1 MNLDPVHFKYCDISF
16 HQGKPAV
23 RFSKDVWGRLA
34 EIEERVTLVGKF
46 SKGRPPLELIREKF
60 QSTFSLTGSAH
71 VRSLDLRHILIR
83 FSRED
88 DCEKVLAKGL
98 AMVAGKPMRLTR
110 WSPDW
115 STRKESPLAAV
126 WVDPEDGFWQRLEYE
141 NVPSFCSKCF
151 KLGHLFTSCK
161 SGSDR
166 RNKSG
171 EISGS
176 GPVVTP
182 KQSKKRRLKP
192 FGLGLGLSVGVQ
204 TRSMRRKSH
213 RADSISPNSNSEASI
228 LQTQSPFLATQ
239 SNSTPIDLIKRN
251 QNTLPIVPLEET
263 SWASI
268 DHKSPNFSSTIDS
281 NATPSNLPPF
291 SNLVPFSNRA
301 RSGAKRA
308 LLFRT
313 PRQCRELEGIHRSRV
328 ISQSKSELDDEMFED
343 DVLRSNEGFGREIY
357 SYETTTHINHPN
369 EITLN

>member
-1 MNLDPVHFKYCDISF
+1 MDSDSRRSVLAALLVDGVERQRDGLKLRNDWLLAWYVE
-16 HQGKPAV
+16 GKPAV
-23 RFSKDVWGRLA
+23 RFSKDEWGRLA

-71 VRSLDLRHILIR
+71 VGSLDLRHILIR

-151 KLGHLFTSCK
+151 KLGHLLTSCK

-182 KQSKKRRLKP
+182 KQSKKRSHKP
-192 FGLGLGLSVGVQ
+192 FGLGVGVQ
-204 TRSMRRKSH
+204 TRSMRRKGH
-213 RADSISPNSNSEASI
+213 RAESIDNSLLPNSNSNTSI
-228 LQTQSPFLATQ
+228 IPTLTLDSTENLQTQSPFL
-239 SNSTPIDLIKRN
+239 KRN

-268 DHKSPNFSSTIDS
+268 DRKSPNSTIDR
-281 NATPSNLPPF
+281 NI
-291 SNLVPFSNRA
+291 VPFSNRA
-301 RSGAKRA
+301 RSSAKRA

-313 PRQCRELEGIHRSRV
+313 PRQYRELEGIQRSRV
-328 ISQSKSELDDEMFED
+328 ISRSTSELDNKMYED
-343 DVLRSNEGFGREIY
+343 DDLRSNEVTDLLVGLDYG
-357 SYETTTHINHPN
+357 
-369 EITLN
+369 

>member
-23 RFSKDVWGRLA
+23 RFFKDEWGRLA
-34 EIEERVTLVGKF
+34 ENEERGTLVGKF
-46 SKGRPPLELIREKF
+46 SKGRPPLDLIREKF
-60 QSTFSLTGSAH
+60 QSTCSLTGSAH
-71 VRSLDLRHILIR
+71 VGSLDLRHILIR

-115 STRKESPLAAV
+115 RTRKESPLAAV
-126 WVDPEDGFWQRLEYE
+126 WVELPELPYHLFDRNSLKRLCR
-141 NVPSFCSKCF
+141 PCF
-151 KLGHLFTSCK
+151 KFGHLFTSCK

-182 KQSKKRRLKP
+182 KQGKKRSLKP
-192 FGLGLGLSVGVQ
+192 VGLGVVVQ
-204 TRSMRRKSH
+204 TRSMRRKGH
-213 RADSISPNSNSEASI
+213 RADSISPNSNSNTSI
-228 LQTQSPFLATQ
+228 SPTLTLDSTENLQTQSPFLATQ

-281 NATPSNLPPF
+281 SATPSSLPPF
-291 SNLVPFSNRA
+291 SNIAPFSNRA
-301 RSGAKRA
+301 RSSAKRT
-308 LLFRT
+308 LVFRT
-313 PRQCRELEGIHRSRV
+313 RRQYRELEGIHRSRV
-328 ISQSKSELDDEMFED
+328 ISRSKSELDDED
-343 DVLRSNEGFGREIY
+343 DVLRSNEVTDLLVGLDYG
-357 SYETTTHINHPN
+357 
-369 EITLN
+369 

>member
-1 MNLDPVHFKYCDISF
+1 MK
-16 HQGKPAV
+16 GKPAV
-23 RFSKDVWGRLA
+23 RFSKDEWGRLA

-71 VRSLDLRHILIR
+71 VGSLDLRHILIR

-182 KQSKKRRLKP
+182 KQK
-192 FGLGLGLSVGVQ
+192 
-204 TRSMRRKSH
+204 
-213 RADSISPNSNSEASI
+213 ASI

-343 DVLRSNEGFGREIY
+343 DVLRSNEVRDLLVGFDYG
-357 SYETTTHINHPN
+357 
-369 EITLN
+369 